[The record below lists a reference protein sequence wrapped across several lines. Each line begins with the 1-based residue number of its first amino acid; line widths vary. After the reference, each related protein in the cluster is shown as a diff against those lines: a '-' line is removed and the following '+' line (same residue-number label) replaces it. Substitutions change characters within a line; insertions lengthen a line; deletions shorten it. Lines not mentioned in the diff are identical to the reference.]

1 MPKLKTHSSVKKR
14 FRVTA
19 SGAVKRSQACK
30 QHLMRRRSSK
40 MIRDARG
47 MVIVEGQESKN
58 LLKHFMPYS
67 R

>member
-19 SGAVKRSQACK
+19 SGHLKRSQACK

-40 MIRDARG
+40 MIRNARG
-47 MVIVEGQESKN
+47 MVLVQGQEAKN
-58 LLKHFMPYS
+58 VLKHYMPYS